1 LNVVVIRFSVGVE
14 SDCLQQAWIA
24 PVPMTINPRI
34 DRKTPVIVQGITGRA
49 GQLHSRLMK
58 QYGTNIVGGVSPGA
72 KVRELNGAP
81 VFSDCTQAV
90 MKTGAR
96 ASVLL
101 VGAMQL
107 LEAMRDAVAAGLRY
121 LVTPTEGMP
130 VHDALKAWKL
140 CREAGVVWIGAS
152 TPGMAVPGEAKLG
165 FLPDD
170 SLKPGGLGIMSKS
183 GTLSYEAGYRL
194 AQRGVGTSVWI
205 GVGGDPVKGTRYAD
219 LVPFYASDAKTEALL
234 IIGEIGGS
242 EEEEFAEALTA
253 HRFSKPAFALIA
265 GRSAPEGVTMGHAGA
280 LVHGSHGTYA
290 SKRAALE
297 AAGVRVCGTLNEMV
311 EGIRARLG

>member
-1 LNVVVIRFSVGVE
+1 
-14 SDCLQQAWIA
+14 
-24 PVPMTINPRI
+24 MINPRI
-34 DRKTPVIVQGITGRA
+34 SRDTSVIVQGITGRA
-49 GQLHSRLMK
+49 GQLHSRLMM
-58 QYGTNIVGGVSPGA
+58 QYGTRIVGGVSPGA
-72 KVRELNGAP
+72 RVREANGVP
-81 VFSDCTQAV
+81 VFADCAEAV
-90 MKTGAR
+90 TATGAQ

-107 LEAMRDAVAAGLRY
+107 LEAMRDALAAGIRY

-130 VHDALKAWKL
+130 VHDALHAL
-140 CREAGVVWIGAS
+140 RLVREAGAMWVGAS
-152 TPGMAVPGEAKLG
+152 TPGMAIAGEVKLG

-170 SLKPGGLGIMSKS
+170 SLKPGAVGLMSKS

-205 GVGGDPVKGTRYAD
+205 GVGGDPVKGTRYAE
-219 LVPFYASDAKTEALL
+219 LVAFYASDPQTRALL

-242 EEEEFAEALTA
+242 EEEEFAQAIVAE
-253 HRFSKPAFALIA
+253 RFAKPVFALIA

-290 SKRAALE
+290 AKRAALE
-297 AAGVRVCGTLNEMV
+297 AAGVTVFGSLNEMV
-311 EGIRARLG
+311 AGISARLPA

>member
-1 LNVVVIRFSVGVE
+1 
-14 SDCLQQAWIA
+14 
-24 PVPMTINPRI
+24 MMINPRV
-34 DRKTPVIVQGITGRA
+34 DRSTPVIVQGITGRA

-72 KVRELNGAP
+72 KSREVNGVP
-81 VFSDCTQAV
+81 FFSNCSDAV
-90 MKTGAR
+90 ARTGAQ

-107 LEAMRDAVAAGLRY
+107 LEAMQDAVDAGIRY

-130 VHDALKAWKL
+130 VHDALKARKL
-140 CREAGVVWIGAS
+140 CRDTGTVWVGAS

-170 SLKPGGLGIMSKS
+170 SLKPGPLGLMSKS

-194 AQRGVGTSVWI
+194 AQRGVGTSVWV
-205 GVGGDPVKGTRYAD
+205 GVGGDPVKGTRFAD
-219 LVPFYASDAKTEALL
+219 LVPFYAKDPQTRALL
-234 IIGEIGGS
+234 IIGEIGGDD
-242 EEEEFAEALTA
+242 EEEFAQALSA
-253 HRFSKPAFALIA
+253 QRFTKPVFALIA
-265 GRSAPEGVTMGHAGA
+265 GRSAPEGVTMGHASA

-290 SKRAALE
+290 AKRAALE
-297 AAGVRVCGTLNEMV
+297 TAGVRLFASLNEMV
-311 EGIRARLG
+311 EEIRAKLG